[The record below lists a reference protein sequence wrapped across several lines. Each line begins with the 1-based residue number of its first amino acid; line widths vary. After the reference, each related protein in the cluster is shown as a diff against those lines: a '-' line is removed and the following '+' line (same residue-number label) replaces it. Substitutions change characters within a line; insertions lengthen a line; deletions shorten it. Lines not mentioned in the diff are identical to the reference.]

1 MAALH
6 ENAAGLSEMV
16 TALAGVEICKEP
28 WRIYYD
34 ETENCRS
41 IAYRNGA
48 IADARTVERTF
59 ILGGIAILGEGAEN
73 ELSARIETSCRH
85 ASNPSLPEAAR

>member
-6 ENAAGLSEMV
+6 ENAAGLSEMM

-48 IADARTVERTF
+48 IADVIIRMKNGRCSHECEHRPF
-59 ILGGIAILGEGAEN
+59 
-73 ELSARIETSCRH
+73 H
-85 ASNPSLPEAAR
+85 